1 MTEDI
6 IGIEVQGEIHA
17 IKDESASTK
26 TDLNE
31 VKYKGKRTPLFTL
44 EKIQPVALGRT
55 PTDSNP
61 IVIAGTGALTPTS
74 SNFRNFNCSLQFFSD
89 CIAIVGVTVIILG
102 TIPSE
107 WTNLGTADFGIL
119 FSNLKTLLKNK
130 YAGREAEID
139 NYMDNVATTFV
150 HPTYGKDK
158 ESIVLIGEPGAA
170 CVTTQNFQ
178 RGSTTPTGFTFKYSC
193 GNVIKIKE
201 PGPFTGLIH
210 TYDSFLTVKEIPS

>member
-17 IKDESASTK
+17 IKDESASPK
-26 TDLNE
+26 TDVENL
-31 VKYKGKRTPLFTL
+31 KYRGIRTPLFTL
-44 EKIQPVALGRT
+44 EKIQPVALGST

-61 IVIAGTGALTPTS
+61 IVIAGTGALTPTND
-74 SNFRNFNCSLQFFSD
+74 NFRKFNCSLHFFRD
-89 CIAIVGVTVIILG
+89 CIAIVGVTVVIQG

-107 WTNLGTADFGIL
+107 WTNLGAAVFGIL

-130 YAGREAEID
+130 YAGREGEID
-139 NYMDNVATTFV
+139 NYMDNVVTTFV
-150 HPTYGKDK
+150 HPIHGKDK
-158 ESIVLIGEPGAA
+158 ESIVSIAEPGAS
-170 CVTTQNFQ
+170 CVTTQNLQ
-178 RGSTTPTGFTFKYSC
+178 RGSTTPTSFTFKYSC

-201 PGPFTGLIH
+201 SGTFTGLIN

>member
-31 VKYKGKRTPLFTL
+31 VKYRGKRTPLFTL
-44 EKIQPVALGRT
+44 EKIQPVALGST

-61 IVIAGTGALTPTS
+61 IVIAGTGALTPTND
-74 SNFRNFNCSLQFFSD
+74 NFRNFNCSLQFFSD
-89 CIAIVGVTVIILG
+89 CIAITGVTVIMLG
-102 TIPSE
+102 PIPNE
-107 WTNLGTADFGIL
+107 WTNLGTVAFGIL

-130 YAGREAEID
+130 YAGRENEID
-139 NYMDNVATTFV
+139 NYMDNVVPTFV
-150 HPTYGKDK
+150 HPTHGRDK
-158 ESIVLIGEPGAA
+158 ESIVSIGEPGAA

-178 RGSTTPTGFTFKYSC
+178 RGSTSQTNFTFKYSC

-201 PGPFTGLIH
+201 SGTFTGLIH
-210 TYDSFLTVKEIPS
+210 TYDSFLTVKELPS